1 VKTTSIVLF
10 VLLALTG
17 CGDEDGP
24 PPAPGTEP
32 DPSASWPHVRTE
44 GASPRTPTARD
55 VLDLVAKT
63 YAGCKSYRD
72 SGVVRTVFVR
82 GKGRRTVEKPFRTAF
97 VRPDRFRFQYELDGD
112 VYIVWRGGDE
122 VLSWWYVEPGVEKVS
137 SLGLALA
144 GATGV
149 SGGSA
154 HTVPALL
161 LPSDVSGR
169 RVTELAEAMRIDD
182 ARIDEVDCFRIAGT
196 SSGSPHI
203 LWIDQKTYLVRRIEE
218 GHRFDKF
225 RTEETTNYDPAL
237 DGEVPDESLRFDPP
251 KEK

>member
-1 VKTTSIVLF
+1 
-10 VLLALTG
+10 
-17 CGDEDGP
+17 
-24 PPAPGTEP
+24 
-32 DPSASWPHVRTE
+32 
-44 GASPRTPTARD
+44 

-63 YAGCKSYRD
+63 YAGCRSYRD

-82 GKGRRTVEKPFRTAF
+82 DKGRRIVEKTFRTAF
-97 VRPDRFRFQYELDGD
+97 VRPDRFRFEFEENGD
-112 VYIVWRGGDE
+112 RYIVWRDRDE
-122 VLSWWYVEPGVEKVS
+122 VLSWWHVKPGVSKVS

-161 LPSDVSGR
+161 LPSDVTGW
-169 RVTELAEAMRIDD
+169 RVTELGEATRIDD
-182 ARIDEVDCFRIAGT
+182 ARIDEVDCFRIAG
-196 SSGSPHI
+196 SSAGSPHI

-218 GHRFDKF
+218 GNRFDEF
-225 RTEETTNYDPAL
+225 RTEETTDYDSVL